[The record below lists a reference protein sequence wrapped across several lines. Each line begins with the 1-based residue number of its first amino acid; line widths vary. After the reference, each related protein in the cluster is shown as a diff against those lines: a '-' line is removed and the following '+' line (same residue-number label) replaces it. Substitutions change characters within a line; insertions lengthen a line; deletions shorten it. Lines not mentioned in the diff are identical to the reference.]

1 MYNVDGAP
9 DYWGTLQIQTHLS
22 GKGGGGPL
30 HLYPTLETNKQVK
43 ILFYGGEQI
52 HSPGFFKHNIWYS
65 VGAISLRFA
74 DHFTHKFVI
83 LKDSKRIFWSL
94 SVSNSNFSGLKHIA
108 NIEFL
113 TQTFKNSKQVLNF
126 GLIINFIT

>member
-1 MYNVDGAP
+1 MGPLIPFPGPLRLSSSPGSYSTILMVYNLDGAP
-9 DYWGTLQIQTHLS
+9 DYWGTLQIRTRLS

-65 VGAISLRFA
+65 VGAISLRIGSQI
-74 DHFTHKFVI
+74 I
-83 LKDSKRIFWSL
+83 LLINL
-94 SVSNSNFSGLKHIA
+94 SY
-108 NIEFL
+108 
-113 TQTFKNSKQVLNF
+113 
-126 GLIINFIT
+126 